1 MPGTLPSPFCELF
14 HLILPS
20 ILRIP
25 LWQMRSLTS
34 RINNLPKVPPRHQ
47 KQSQLCQSNWHS
59 DPAFNHGVAL
69 PTRVQESCGE
79 GTLSPS
85 VLTAGAPLIPTSP
98 YISWSVTS
106 SSPLP
111 LSFSAPSPG
120 TLLLSSSP
128 EEWMINLTFAICWV
142 ISLKSDSTWETPPG
156 GPRLPP
162 VSHERDISWPRR
174 QQTLACWP
182 DPVLVNKI
190 SGEHSC
196 APLCIY

>member
-1 MPGTLPSPFCELF
+1 MNDDNSWPFLNTHIMPGTLPSPFCELF

-85 VLTAGAPLIPTSP
+85 VLTAGASP
-98 YISWSVTS
+98 HPHLALRLMVCHLVL
-106 SSPLP
+106 SSPSVLFCP
-111 LSFSAPSPG
+111 LSWYFAPQLISRRVDDKSHICD
-120 TLLLSSSP
+120 LLSHFSQ
-128 EEWMINLTFAICWV
+128 EWQHMRNASRRTTPATRESW
-142 ISLKSDSTWETPPG
+142 TWHQLAQETANSG
-156 GPRLPP
+156 L
-162 VSHERDISWPRR
+162 
-174 QQTLACWP
+174 LAR
-182 DPVLVNKI
+182 
-190 SGEHSC
+190 SC
-196 APLCIY
+196 VGK